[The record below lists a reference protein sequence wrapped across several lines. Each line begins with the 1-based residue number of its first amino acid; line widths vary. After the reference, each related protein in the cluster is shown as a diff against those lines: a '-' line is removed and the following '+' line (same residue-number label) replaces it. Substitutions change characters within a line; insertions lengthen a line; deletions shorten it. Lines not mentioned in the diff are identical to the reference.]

1 MMIGNAR
8 AAARFARLVVVA
20 ATALAA
26 VALAT
31 VSSAQGLAQSK
42 LCTSLSP
49 PKHALPA
56 VLRAAGMSNY
66 TLPLSPDAQA
76 HHALCSVGLSS
87 PSDGYRYN
95 VGWDVFPSHALA
107 VADFTSYPVSAL
119 YNGISVDRRATG
131 FPAPNFAVVGA
142 GKLSGKPVSVI
153 AFVDG
158 PTIVSAYIY
167 GASDALA
174 AAAPIARWAV
184 ADITAI
190 EHPRGTAHAAK

>member
-8 AAARFARLVVVA
+8 AAARLVGLIV
-20 ATALAA
+20 A
-26 VALAT
+26 VALLAVT
-31 VSSAQGLAQSK
+31 VASVSAAQTVGQSK
-42 LCTSLSP
+42 LCASLIP
-49 PKHALPA
+49 PKRALPPA
-56 VLRAAGMSNY
+56 LRAAGMSNY
-66 TLPLSPDAQA
+66 TLPLSPNAQA

-107 VADFTSYPVSAL
+107 AADFTSYPVSAL
-119 YNGISVDRRATG
+119 YNGISVDRPASG
-131 FPAPNFAVVGA
+131 FPSPNFAVVGA
-142 GKLSGKPVSVI
+142 GKLTGKPVSVI

-174 AAAPIARWAV
+174 AVSPIARWAV
-184 ADITAI
+184 QEIKAI
-190 EHPRGTAHAAK
+190 EHPTVRHASK